1 MFLVKIA
8 PKAAESRG
16 CLLFTRETSQQCL
29 PLTPEGPCPMVSCG
43 HCSAYSFPE
52 KAERA
57 LTSSGVQWAYV
68 QLLISPACTLI
79 WGNQCLA
86 VIHAYK

>member
-1 MFLVKIA
+1 
-8 PKAAESRG
+8 
-16 CLLFTRETSQQCL
+16 
-29 PLTPEGPCPMVSCG
+29 MVSCG